1 MKKTLLV
8 LALCTL
14 FVSMSVAGAVPQAEN
29 MQQRRIKEQP
39 KDIEWT
45 GEILGSYGIGRGE
58 NHTVLGTLEGNYK
71 TRIAQRMKGFFLVNW
86 TSEDGTK
93 SGQIRGIY
101 GRRGLIGK
109 ISGDG
114 YNQSARII
122 GFLRYND
129 TKFIG
134 RIMSWVGPAVYIYGD
149 HWTL

>member
-29 MQQRRIKEQP
+29 MQLQRTRVQP
-39 KDIEWT
+39 QDIEWT
-45 GEILGSYGIGRGE
+45 GEISGNYGVGRGE

-71 TRIAQRMKGFFLVNW
+71 ARGGNRIRGFFLVNW
-86 TSEDGTK
+86 TSENGIK
-93 SGQIRGIY
+93 SGQIRGIFTQQA
-101 GRRGLIGK
+101 LFGK

-114 YNQSARII
+114 YNRTARVM

-129 TKFIG
+129 SKFIG
-134 RIMSWVGPAVYIYGD
+134 RIMSWIGPAVYIYGD